1 MLADRKPHAV
11 CVPYPAQGHATP
23 MMKLAKV
30 LHSRGFHITFVYTEH
45 NYRRLVR
52 SRGPGAI
59 AGLPDFRFAT
69 IPGVHLL
76 LHNDHLPPP
85 PEEPAWRPQQKRSG
99 DAARDVRRRGQHHE
113 LRGGRRGGARRAVPA
128 LLDRERVRLHGLLQ
142 LPVPGEEK
150 LTNGYLDTP
159 VTNALGM
166 TKHMCL
172 RDFPSFV
179 HTTDQDDILLNFMI
193 HKLGRASRAGA
204 VIDRQHL

>member
-1 MLADRKPHAV
+1 MSFAV
-11 CVPYPAQGHATP
+11 DAAAELGVPCPLFWTASACGYMG
-23 MMKLAKV
+23 
-30 LHSRGFHITFVYTEH
+30 YY
-45 NYRRLVR
+45 N
-52 SRGPGAI
+52 
-59 AGLPDFRFAT
+59 FRF
-69 IPGVHLL
+69 LM
-76 LHNDHLPPP
+76 
-85 PEEPAWRPQQKRSG
+85 EK
-99 DAARDVRRRGQHHE
+99 
-113 LRGGRRGGARRAVPA
+113 
-128 LLDRERVRLHGLLQ
+128 GLTPLK
-142 LPVPGEEK
+142 GEEK